1 MEALVSELLY
11 GRSKRKTRGYEVEQ
25 HNLLLRYEPGVY
37 VSSHHSI
44 FPNTTS
50 KKILIEDPKG
60 KHVVVLP
67 DSIRCQET
75 NASLPRDAL
84 VSVDWR
90 TRTCYWCA
98 PYKSPSYS
106 TRITEEEW
114 ARLVGKVFEIGD
126 AYDPRSISSEDSS
139 LNFDVHGNFADAYTV
154 VSRDDLKFHNQDYW
168 SSESVNRNSV
178 IICTTKGTEYEL
190 PANFWYYMKNPNT
203 ASRRYWW
210 VPTQDVL
217 NILWGRAAIL
227 VASASAPSRRVM
239 EGWIELVH
247 EDGRAYSATTG
258 MATNVQTV
266 FVEDAMF
273 KDRLVNLY
281 DHNNPESVQCV
292 TDLDPEQQLWYI
304 SNLPQLIARAR
315 IIVDLANALT
325 NDPRGAAIALSEFV
339 GRVRS
344 HSNNKLEMR
353 YNADSITVQFAS
365 LVVDRQLR
373 PRREFDHSQ

>member
-11 GRSKRKTRGYEVEQ
+11 GSRKRKTRDSEVEQ
-25 HNLLLRYEPGVY
+25 HDQHDLLLRYEPGVY

-44 FPNTTS
+44 FPYTSS
-50 KKILIEDPKG
+50 KKVLIEDPKG
-60 KHVVVLP
+60 RHIVVLP
-67 DSIRCQET
+67 DSILCQET
-75 NASLPRDAL
+75 DASLPRDAL
-84 VSVDWR
+84 VRVEWR
-90 TRTCYWCA
+90 VRNCYWCE
-98 PYKSPSYS
+98 PYESPSYS
-106 TRITEEEW
+106 ARITKEEW
-114 ARLVGKVFEIGD
+114 VRLVGKVFEIGD
-126 AYDPRSISSEDSS
+126 AYDPRLISSEDDN
-139 LNFDVHGNFADAYTV
+139 LNFDFHGNFADAYTV

-168 SSESVNRNSV
+168 SAHSVNKNSV
-178 IICTTKGTEYEL
+178 IICTEGTEYEL

-247 EDGRAYSATTG
+247 KDGRAYSATTG
-258 MATNVQTV
+258 MATNVETV

-273 KDRLVNLY
+273 RDRLVNLY
-281 DHNNPESVQCV
+281 DHNNPEPVRCV
-292 TDLDPEQQLWYI
+292 TDLDRNQQLWHI

-315 IIVDLANALT
+315 IIVDLAKALT
-325 NDPRGAAIALSEFV
+325 NDPRGAAVALSEFV
-339 GRVRS
+339 GKVGS
-344 HSNNKLEMR
+344 HSNNKLKMR
-353 YNADSITVQFAS
+353 DNADSITVQFAS

-373 PRREFDHSQ
+373 PRQELVI